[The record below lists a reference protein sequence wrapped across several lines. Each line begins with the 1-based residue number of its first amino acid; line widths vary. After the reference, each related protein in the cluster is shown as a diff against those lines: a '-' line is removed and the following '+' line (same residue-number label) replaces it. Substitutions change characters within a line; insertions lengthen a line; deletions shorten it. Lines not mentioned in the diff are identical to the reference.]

1 LAEVKLRLSL
11 ICSIDSAKLQT
22 KKRNVS
28 RGTEKEEIGCCRKR
42 LCAAFRK
49 FDYVRRDSIKNSDV
63 SRGTIQKATVWP
75 WMNAFYCDA
84 LLSFTD
90 PFSARW
96 FRCMRYT
103 GLATMLLWPIAQ
115 KFIES

>member
-1 LAEVKLRLSL
+1 M
-11 ICSIDSAKLQT
+11 
-22 KKRNVS
+22 KRNVS

-42 LCAAFRK
+42 LCAALRK

-63 SRGTIQKATVWP
+63 SRGTVQKATVWP

-84 LLSFTD
+84 LSSFID

-103 GLATMLLWPIAQ
+103 GLATMLL
-115 KFIES
+115 